1 MTYTVISGAN
11 KSDFAPI
18 IINDGF
24 TDWRLIEAN
33 VYSVVL
39 EAQEPREVGY
49 QPRIRRMS
57 IADLKSILG
66 WGTKTTVVAIISNDT
81 VVVDDD
87 VDAGFMVAE
96 PIWAKPAEDEQTIR
110 ADMARMREEMAIA
123 RDCDRASSFGRDY

>member
-11 KSDFAPI
+11 KSDFVPI

-24 TDWRLIEAN
+24 TDWRLVNAHGFNAI
-33 VYSVVL
+33 L
-39 EAQEPREVGY
+39 EAQEHREIGYEPRT
-49 QPRIRRMS
+49 RTMS
-57 IADLKSILG
+57 IADLRVILG
-66 WGTKTTVVAIISNDT
+66 WDTQANIAIINGETVVINDDT
-81 VVVDDD
+81 EN
-87 VDAGFMVAE
+87 GFMVFE

>member
-11 KSDFAPI
+11 KEDFTPI

-24 TDWRLIEAN
+24 TDWRLVNAHGFNAI
-33 VYSVVL
+33 L
-39 EAQEPREVGY
+39 EAQEPREIGY
-49 QPRIRRMS
+49 EPRTRRMP

-66 WGTKTTVVAIISNDT
+66 WETKPAVVAIISNAT

>member
-11 KSDFAPI
+11 KSDFVPI

-24 TDWRLIEAN
+24 TDWRLVNAHGFNAI
-33 VYSVVL
+33 L
-39 EAQEPREVGY
+39 EAQEPREIGY
-49 QPRIRRMS
+49 EPRTRTMS
-57 IADLKSILG
+57 IADLRVILG
-66 WGTKTTVVAIISNDT
+66 WGTKIVAIVGNDT
-81 VVVDDD
+81 VVVEDD

-96 PIWAKPAEDEQTIR
+96 PIWAKPDEATIK

>member
-1 MTYTVISGAN
+1 MHYTVISGSN
-11 KSDFAPI
+11 KSDFVPI

-39 EAQEPREVGY
+39 EAQEPREIGY
-49 QPRIRRMS
+49 EPRTRKML

-66 WGTKTTVVAIISNDT
+66 WETKPAVVAIISNDT